1 MSTSSTA
8 VAVNGCCFDR
18 RCRYRCRRVRSDD
31 ALRVTSPLRTVLC
44 YCRKLLLKLSRARIF
59 VAKHIYL
66 LPPHSLN
73 SHNPVPKMSTLSG
86 PGAAERPR
94 EGVVVG
100 VEELLHLSPERYAG
114 ARGRVGEL
122 RRPVVHL
129 GPVPC
134 RGR

>member
-1 MSTSSTA
+1 M
-8 VAVNGCCFDR
+8 
-18 RCRYRCRRVRSDD
+18 
-31 ALRVTSPLRTVLC
+31 
-44 YCRKLLLKLSRARIF
+44 
-59 VAKHIYL
+59 L
-66 LPPHSLN
+66 LPQTTPEAIPRPHLRCQTHLSAAPSLTQLTT
-73 SHNPVPKMSTLSG
+73 PVPKMSTLSG